1 MGLDTLSNSLKDAMK
16 KLAGKT
22 VIDRAA
28 VDELVRDLQRALLSA
43 DVNVKLVMQLSQSIK
58 SRALDEDLP
67 PGMNVRE
74 HVLRIVYQEL
84 VKLVGKEA
92 EFSLRPQK
100 ILMAGL
106 QGSGKTTTTGK
117 LCRYFQRKGLK
128 VGAIGADNFRP
139 GAYAQLETLCKKIN
153 VPCYGDPQE
162 KDAVKITRDGL
173 AALKDV
179 EVVIVDTAGRH
190 ALEDDL
196 IEEITQINDMLRP
209 DHRWLVIDAALG
221 QAARDQA
228 KRFHEAIGIDGVIV
242 TKMDGTAKGGGAMS
256 AVSETESGIVFI
268 GNGETI
274 EDLERFDANG
284 FISRLL
290 GMGDLKALVEKAE
303 EAIKPEDVDVN
314 AMLRGKF
321 TLNDMYKQL
330 EAVQKMG
337 PLKQVLSML
346 PLGGMNVP
354 SEVLD
359 GTADRMKKFRII
371 MDSMTP
377 QELDEPSLIN
387 TSRMTRVAKGSGAT
401 VDEVRELIK
410 YYKMM
415 QKTLKGFRGN
425 RMAMNKMMKQM
436 SKGGGDLGGM
446 GPMGP
451 M

>member
-28 VDELVRDLQRALLSA
+28 VEELVRDLQRALLSS
-43 DVNVKLVMQLSQSIK
+43 DVNVKLVMELSKEIK
-58 SRALDEDLP
+58 SRALAEDLP
-67 PGMNVRE
+67 KGINARE

-92 EFSLRPQK
+92 DFSLKPQK

-153 VPCYGDPQE
+153 VPSYGDPNE
-162 KDAVKITRDGL
+162 KDAVKIVKDGL
-173 AALKDV
+173 AFLKEMDII
-179 EVVIVDTAGRH
+179 IVDTAGRH

-196 IEEITQINDMLRP
+196 IDEIMQINDYLKP
-209 DHRWLVIDAALG
+209 EHRWLVIDAALG

-256 AVSETESGIVFI
+256 AVAETESGIVFI

-274 EDLERFDANG
+274 NDLERFDANG

-303 EAIKPEDVDVN
+303 ESIGSEDVDVN

-330 EAVQKMG
+330 EAVQRMG

-346 PLGGMNVP
+346 PLGGMKVP
-354 SEVLD
+354 SEALE
-359 GTADRMKKFRII
+359 GTADKMKKFRII

-377 QELDEPSLIN
+377 QELDEPSIIN
-387 TSRMTRVAKGSGAT
+387 SSRMIRAAKGSGST
-401 VDEVRELIK
+401 VDEVRDLIK

-415 QKTLKGFRGN
+415 QKTLKGFKGN
-425 RMAMNKMMKQM
+425 RMAMGKMMKQM
-436 SKGGGDLGGM
+436 QKGGM
-446 GPMGP
+446 GPTGP

>member
-1 MGLDTLSNSLKDAMK
+1 MAGLEGLSNSLKDAMK

-22 VIDRAA
+22 VIDRNA
-28 VDELVRDLQRALLSA
+28 VDELVRDLQRALLSS

-58 SRALDEDLP
+58 SRALAEDLP
-67 PGMNVRE
+67 KGINARE

-84 VKLVGKEA
+84 VNLVGKEA
-92 EFSLRPQK
+92 EFSLKPQK

-117 LCRYFQRKGLK
+117 LCRYFQRKGMK

-139 GAYAQLETLCKKIN
+139 GAFAQLETLCKKIN
-153 VPCYGDPQE
+153 VPCYGDSKE
-162 KDAVKITRDGL
+162 KDAVKIVKDGL
-173 AALKDV
+173 AKLKDV
-179 EVVIVDTAGRH
+179 EIIIVDTAGRH

-196 IEEITQINDMLRP
+196 IDEIMQINEFLKP
-209 DHRWLVIDAALG
+209 DHRWLVIDAAIG

-228 KRFHEAIGIDGVIV
+228 KRFNEAIGIDGVIV
-242 TKMDGTAKGGGAMS
+242 TKMDGTAKGGGALS
-256 AVSETESGIVFI
+256 AVAETDAGIVFT

-274 EDLERFDANG
+274 EDLEKFESNG

-303 EAIKPEDVDVN
+303 ENINAEDVDVN

-321 TLNDMYKQL
+321 SLNDMYKQL

-337 PLKQVLSML
+337 PLKHVMSML
-346 PLGGMNVP
+346 PMGGLKVS
-354 SEVLD
+354 SEQLD
-359 GTADRMKKFRII
+359 GTADKMKKFRII

-387 TSRMTRVAKGSGAT
+387 TSRMMRVAKGSGT
-401 VDEVRELIK
+401 SLDDVRDLIK

-425 RMAMNKMMKQM
+425 RMAMGKMMKQM
-436 SKGGGDLGGM
+436 QKGGM

-451 M
+451 MQ